1 MKTPLL
7 LLLVVLCARLC
18 FCEENTMLS
27 YDQYALS
34 EKDYLAWLKV
44 NMPIPESRTEKRCVK
59 CWLKTGR
66 IYKLN
71 MANNCLSGT
80 LPKKMIGLKELWDLR
95 LGGNRFTWLVLDYS
109 KSTRVLP
116 VESADGLP
124 LDAKYPTNNDCT
136 DYEAA
141 CKGKTQCHGELSDS
155 VHKDSPIVL
164 PEKLIA
170 EVPLNVRQPPPRHPV
185 MSVRRTQPRA

>member
-80 LPKKMIGLKELWDLR
+80 LPEEIIGLKELWNLC
-95 LGGNRFTWLVLDYS
+95 LVGNRFACPVLEYS
-109 KSTRVLP
+109 KSTRGLP
-116 VESADGLP
+116 VESADCIH
-124 LDAKYPTNNDCT
+124 LDAKYPSTNNYA

-141 CKGKTQCHGELSDS
+141 CKGKKHDEVSDA
-155 VHKDSPIVL
+155 HIVL
-164 PEKLIA
+164 
-170 EVPLNVRQPPPRHPV
+170 
-185 MSVRRTQPRA
+185 